1 MNFDDLARLSFEEFD
16 AVMRSSVTVDYDPQ
30 GDVLYVRRNNA
41 RTKYSAEAPN
51 DGYVILT
58 SDASDTVVAV
68 NLMAASEMPIAF
80 WPTHPDREMI
90 PLDLRAEMDAWIRKN
105 GKAGK

>member
-41 RTKYSAEAPN
+41 RTKYSMEAPI
-51 DGYVILT
+51 DGYLILT
-58 SDASDTVVAV
+58 SDASDAVVAV
-68 NLMAASEMPIAF
+68 NLMAASEMPIAY
-80 WPTHPDREMI
+80 WPTHPDRHRMPADILEA
-90 PLDLRAEMDAWIRKN
+90 LDRWIESREP
-105 GKAGK
+105 